1 MICNYLKIAFR
12 NLVRNK
18 VYSIINIAGLALG
31 IAVVLLIALFVYDEY
46 SHDRFHKNF
55 NSIYRV
61 TEVQKQ
67 EDGLHA
73 VAVTPGLLAD
83 ALKKD
88 FAEIEQTL
96 RIGRQPGLIQN
107 GDKKLETDNI
117 LVIDP
122 SFFSI
127 FDFKLVKGSLN
138 KLFQNPDEIVL
149 TEKSAA
155 VLFGA
160 DWAKKE
166 IVGKII
172 TLQSFQ
178 KFPLKI
184 VAIAQNLPANSHIQS
199 DVFLPFKLL
208 EKYDEWSMKWNSNSF
223 HTYLQISTKTDF
235 GSFNQKLTGVLKKYK
250 NDADTKLNLQPLSAI
265 YLQSKFDFQTDWG
278 KRSDIFYIYLFATV
292 GLVVLIIA
300 IFNFVNLSTAR
311 ATQRGKEVGVRKMA
325 GAGRLSLIFQFL
337 LEAFLIVFAATILS
351 IFIASQLLPIL
362 NQIADKQLAI
372 PFYVPSFW
380 LYSGL
385 FIFTITLLSGF
396 YPAFVLSAYLPA
408 KVLKGFFTLN
418 EGDRFRK
425 SLVIGQ
431 FALSIVFIASTL
443 TIYNQLRYIQNKNL
457 GFDKQHLMYFSLKG
471 DLKRKALTFKE
482 EVSKL
487 SSIESATATTNNLV
501 NVSNSSGIEWEGQ
514 KTGSDFLV
522 TQINIDPDF
531 MSTVGAKM
539 ASGRNFSNAIV
550 SDSSDKMGA
559 YLLNETAVR
568 RMGWTAQS
576 ALGKKVKFWGL
587 EGEIVGV
594 VKDFH
599 FRPLNVPIE
608 PFIFRNRPKEFYFNL
623 LVKTKPIQVQKAI
636 ADVGTIYKK
645 YEPSSPLSFGF
656 VNQDLDK
663 LYNNDQKTGKIM
675 LIFSVLAI
683 IVSCMGLFGLATFAT
698 EQRMREIGIRKVL
711 GASVASITALL
722 SKDFL
727 KLVLIAIVIASPV
740 AYYLMENWLQDFA
753 YRINIGWPVFV
764 FSAILSISIALLTV
778 SYQAIKAALMNPV
791 KSLKSE

>member
-1 MICNYLKIAFR
+1 MLHNYLKIAFR

-18 VYSIINIAGLALG
+18 VYSFINIAGLAVG
-31 IAVVLLIALFVYDEY
+31 MAVVLLIALFIYDEY

-55 NSIYRV
+55 GSIYRI

-67 EDGLHA
+67 EDGFHT

-107 GDKKLETDNI
+107 EDKKLETDNI

-127 FDFKLVKGSLN
+127 FDFKLVKGSPN

-155 VLFGA
+155 GLFGT

-166 IVGKII
+166 IIGKII

-184 VAIAQNLPANSHIQS
+184 VAIAQSLPANSHIQS
-199 DVFLPFKLL
+199 DIFLPFKLL
-208 EKYDEWSMKWNSNSF
+208 EKYDEWGMKWNSNNF
-223 HTYLQISTKTDF
+223 HTYFKLSPKTDF
-235 GSFNQKLTGVLKKYK
+235 NSFNQKLTGVLKKYK
-250 NDADTKLNLQPLSAI
+250 NDVDTKLNLQPLSAI

-337 LEAFLIVFAATILS
+337 LEAFLIVSAATILS
-351 IFIASQLLPIL
+351 VFIANQLLPIL
-362 NQIADKQLAI
+362 NQLAEKQLEI
-372 PFYVPSFW
+372 PF
-380 LYSGL
+380 
-385 FIFTITLLSGF
+385 LLSGF
-396 YPAFVLSAYLPA
+396 YPAFVLSAYIPA
-408 KVLKGFFTLN
+408 KVLKGFFALN
-418 EGDRFRK
+418 AGDRFRK

-443 TIYNQLRYIQNKNL
+443 TIYNQLIYIQNKNL

-471 DLKRKALTFKE
+471 DLKGKALTFKE

-514 KTGSDFLV
+514 KTGANFQV

-531 MSTVGAKM
+531 MATVGAKM
-539 ASGRNFSNAIV
+539 ASGRNFSNAIA
-550 SDSSDKMGA
+550 SDSSNKMGA

-568 RMGWTAQS
+568 RMGWTVQS

-587 EGEIVGV
+587 EGNIVGV

-623 LVKTKPIQVQKAI
+623 LVKTKPSQVQKAI
-636 ADVGTIYKK
+636 ADVGAIYKK

-675 LIFSVLAI
+675 LIFSILAI

-727 KLVLIAIVIASPV
+727 KLVLISVIVGSPI
-740 AYYLMENWLQDFA
+740 AYYLMNKWLQNFA

-764 FSAILSISIALLTV
+764 VSAILAVSIALLTV

-791 KSLKSE
+791 ESLKSE